1 VILRNTNPKI
11 NQANVLKDSEV
22 PPILGVLLSPFI
34 FSTSSFLGIPL
45 EGANGAPSGIK
56 GSLSLV
62 DRYDRISLV
71 LVSGKA
77 K

>member
-1 VILRNTNPKI
+1 MILRNTNPKI
-11 NQANVLKDSEV
+11 NQANVLKDSE
-22 PPILGVLLSPFI
+22 PSILGVLLSPFI

-56 GSLSLV
+56 GNLSLA

-71 LVSGKA
+71 LVRGKT

>member
-1 VILRNTNPKI
+1 MILRNTNPKI
-11 NQANVLKDSEV
+11 NQADVLKDSEPQV
-22 PPILGVLLSPFI
+22 LGALLSPFI
-34 FSTSSFLGIPL
+34 FSTFSFLGIPL

-56 GSLSLV
+56 GNLSLV

-71 LVSGKA
+71 RVRGKA

>member
-1 VILRNTNPKI
+1 MILRNTNPKI
-11 NQANVLKDSEV
+11 NQANVLKDSE
-22 PPILGVLLSPFI
+22 PSILGVLLNPFI

-56 GSLSLV
+56 GNLSLA

-71 LVSGKA
+71 LVRGKT

>member
-1 VILRNTNPKI
+1 MIVRNTNPKI
-11 NQANVLKDSEV
+11 NQANVLKDSE

-56 GSLSLV
+56 GNLSLA

-71 LVSGKA
+71 LVRGKA

>member
-1 VILRNTNPKI
+1 MILRNTNPKI
-11 NQANVLKDSEV
+11 NQANVLKGSE
-22 PPILGVLLSPFI
+22 PPVLGVLLSPFI

-56 GSLSLV
+56 GNLSLV

-71 LVSGKA
+71 RVRGKA

>member
-1 VILRNTNPKI
+1 MILRNTNPKI

-22 PPILGVLLSPFI
+22 PPKLGALSPFI

-45 EGANGAPSGIK
+45 EGANGAPIGIK
-56 GSLSLV
+56 GNLSLV

>member
-1 VILRNTNPKI
+1 MILRNTNPKI

-22 PPILGVLLSPFI
+22 PPKLGALSSFI

-56 GSLSLV
+56 GNLSLV